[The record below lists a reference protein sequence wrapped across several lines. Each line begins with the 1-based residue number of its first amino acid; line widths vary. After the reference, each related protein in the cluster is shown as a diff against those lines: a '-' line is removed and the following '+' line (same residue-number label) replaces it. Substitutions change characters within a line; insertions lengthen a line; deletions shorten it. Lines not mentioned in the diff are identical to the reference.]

1 MEIKKQILYKN
12 LEELALQQIAEDYQ
26 SKGYKTSREASLG
39 KFRADLIAFNDKEK
53 IVFEVKTTRMS
64 SSDKKRLAAFTDY
77 INTLENCT
85 LKILIA
91 RPPKDKKIII
101 EGFEELLLNYLISN
115 MPYELDEISTHTT
128 VDNISDVEIHELHL
142 KEKNVMKI
150 TGFGVIDVEL
160 QFGSG
165 GDQRRGDGYIAFDSF
180 PFDFN
185 LEMELLEQY
194 IINNDKS
201 EVLVNLESYYS

>member
-1 MEIKKQILYKN
+1 MEIKKEILYKN
-12 LEELALQQIAEDYQ
+12 LEELALQQIAEEYQ
-26 SKGYKTSREASLG
+26 SKGYKISREVSLG
-39 KFRADLIAFNDKEK
+39 KFRADLIAFKDKEK
-53 IVFEVKTTRMS
+53 IIFEVKTTQMS
-64 SSDKKRLAAFTDY
+64 SFDKKRLAEFTDY

-85 LKILIA
+85 LRILIA

-101 EGFEELLLNYLISN
+101 DGFEELLLNYLISN
-115 MPYELDEISTHTT
+115 MPHELDEISTHTII
-128 VDNISDVEIHELHL
+128 DSISDLEIHELL
-142 KEKNVMKI
+142 LREKNVMRI

-165 GDQRRGDGYIAFDSF
+165 GDQRRGDGHIAFDSF

-185 LEMELLEQY
+185 LEMELLKEY